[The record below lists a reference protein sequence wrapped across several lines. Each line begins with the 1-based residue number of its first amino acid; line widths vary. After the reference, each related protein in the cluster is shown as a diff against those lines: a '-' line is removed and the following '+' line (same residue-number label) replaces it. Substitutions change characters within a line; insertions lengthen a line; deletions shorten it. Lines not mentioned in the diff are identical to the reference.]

1 MFPKVKS
8 KDFYRRRP
16 ATGRP
21 SRSFAQREWRRG
33 AGGARPAKKY
43 KYLSLLLLFRWS
55 KTCSFPK
62 TIRAKVLAE
71 VLENTME
78 EENLVEVVRQLFLCF
93 QQWFLNSM
101 LTSHDFFVR
110 TQNQRQHPKAKWM
123 IMNQRISQGS
133 KRREWSRWTIQTRF

>member
-8 KDFYRRRP
+8 KDFLQEETCDGSTFQEFCT
-16 ATGRP
+16 TGVET
-21 SRSFAQREWRRG
+21 RS
-33 AGGARPAKKY
+33 
-43 KYLSLLLLFRWS
+43 RWS

-93 QQWFLNSM
+93 QQ
-101 LTSHDFFVR
+101 
-110 TQNQRQHPKAKWM
+110 
-123 IMNQRISQGS
+123 
-133 KRREWSRWTIQTRF
+133 